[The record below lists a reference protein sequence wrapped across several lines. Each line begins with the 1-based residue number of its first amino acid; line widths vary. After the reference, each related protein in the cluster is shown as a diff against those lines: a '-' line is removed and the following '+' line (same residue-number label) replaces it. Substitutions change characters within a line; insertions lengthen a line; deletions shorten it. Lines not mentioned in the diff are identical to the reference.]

1 MIDYKLCK
9 ANDGGI
15 SPVVFGFNKTDASK
29 IINCLFNDDVKNEYG
44 ISHIQEI
51 IEDTRDFSLKPKTF
65 TITMDVDASLIKNSA
80 QKLSSLNSLC
90 ILVSKSAI
98 VNYMSKY
105 DIHTAISELKDYS
118 EYFIDIINRIYVVGY
133 TSTVGKDEDNYKAT
147 PLNEW
152 LKNNDYKYS
161 ATALPDIGTEVI
173 AFPKYTDKVVIVVLD
188 EFKKRGVLF
197 RKDGYLPS
205 VSLKKNTSPFLAS
218 LGFVSDELG
227 LIMTRGGTSHVIDYN
242 NESNSETFIQ
252 YVCMEEY
259 LVLHDD
265 LIEKDYKFIPIK
277 DISKMLKKSEFVD
290 INMYAILSN
299 DMMRIVLEVGDTWDD
314 AE

>member
-15 SPVVFGFNKTDASK
+15 SPVIFGFNKTDASN
-29 IINCLFNDDVKNEYG
+29 IVDYLFNDDVKNEYG
-44 ISHIQEI
+44 INHIQAI

-65 TITMDVDASLIKNSA
+65 TITMDIDASLIKNSS

-98 VNYMSKY
+98 VNYMSNH

-118 EYFIDIINRIYVVGY
+118 EYFIDIINRIYIVGVV
-133 TSTVGKDEDNYKAT
+133 SAAGKDEDMYKAV
-147 PLNEW
+147 PLKEW
-152 LKNNDYKYS
+152 LNNNDYTYN
-161 ATALPDIGTEVI
+161 APALPDIGTEAI
-173 AFPKYTDKVVIVVLD
+173 AFPKYDDKVVVVVLD

-197 RKDGYLPS
+197 RKDGYLPH

-227 LIMTRGGTSHVIDYN
+227 LIMTRGGTSHIIDYN

-252 YVCMEEY
+252 YVGMEEY

-299 DMMRIVLEVGDTWDD
+299 EMMRILLEVGGTWDD
-314 AE
+314 DE